1 MCVYALVVLIMWR
14 IRSRQR
20 ERERER
26 EMCVCKCVYCFL
38 DKKSVPRWRSGS
50 SPCDNR
56 RYWSQFYRAH
66 SYIRRP
72 HLYTWTRSL
81 NMIRSETLIQ
91 CRVCC
96 RNWVRHWSYNTCQ
109 SMVQYDSCSCVEDA
123 LQLVCCLLRP
133 TDSNAAGDNKH
144 MHQCGDGVVVEGMSM
159 RRSCR
164 NRKKHLAMSEVMS
177 LSSNKLSEHWYQTL
191 VVSTRIT
198 SDAWRQAH
206 E

>member
-133 TDSNAAGDNKH
+133 TDTVTRLATTNTCTSVAMVSSSKE
-144 MHQCGDGVVVEGMSM
+144 CRCGVVVATG
-159 RRSCR
+159 
-164 NRKKHLAMSEVMS
+164 K
-177 LSSNKLSEHWYQTL
+177 
-191 VVSTRIT
+191 ST
-198 SDAWRQAH
+198 WRWAK
-206 E
+206 